1 MFDPTYAYKL
11 TLKLARE
18 HRFTGSRGEEEARKI
33 ISEEFTE
40 HGYIPTLEEFN
51 VKVYE
56 IRRLELHVTS
66 PFRAEIQASPIG
78 FSGETSGVEGR
89 LAYIENS
96 DKMLLPEEGGWIGLA
111 VGRPSA
117 ENWKLLAKRASG
129 LIVAESTPY
138 RTLSRVA
145 VPWEWRERYGSLPA
159 VYVSYRDAVR
169 LLDAERVFLALEQ
182 AYRDVTSYNIYAE
195 RSGYKYPDEIVLVTA
210 HYDSVLGVP
219 GATDNAGG
227 VALLLTLAKSL
238 SDQRLKRSVRFVLFG
253 AEELGLRGS
262 LAYIDRHKDELKNVV
277 LVVNLDVHGG
287 ALGFSAA
294 IVSGSKTLR
303 NYVEFKAKEVG
314 VNLSISEDVMSS
326 DSTSFVWK
334 GGVPAVN
341 FYRSSG
347 SGADIHTE
355 RDNAEHLHPVAFK
368 VIGEFALKFLV
379 DLLNSE
385 ELPFDREIPE
395 EIKKK
400 AEEYFKKRLA
410 LVDEKASA

>member
-1 MFDPTYAYKL
+1 MFDPLYAYRL
-11 TLKLARE
+11 ALELARE
-18 HRFTGSRGEEEARKI
+18 HRFTGSRGEDEARKI
-33 ISEEFTE
+33 ILEELTE
-40 HGYIPTLEEFN
+40 HGYNPTLEEFN
-51 VKVYE
+51 VKVYDVH
-56 IRRLELHVTS
+56 RLELRVIS
-66 PFRAEIQASPIG
+66 PFKAEIQASPIG
-78 FSGETSGVEGR
+78 FSGETGGVEGR

-96 DKMLLPEEGGWIGLA
+96 DRILLPEENGWIGLA
-111 VGRPSA
+111 TGRPSA
-117 ENWKLLAKRASG
+117 ENWRLLARRAAG
-129 LIVAESTPY
+129 LIIAEGTPY
-138 RTLSRVA
+138 RALSRVA

-182 AYRDVTSYNIYAE
+182 TYRDVTSYNIYAE
-195 RSGYKYPDEIVLVTA
+195 KSGYKYPDEIVLVTA

-238 SDQRLKRSVRFVLFG
+238 SGQRLKRSVRFVFFG

-262 LAYIDRHKDELKNVV
+262 LAYVDKHKDELKKVV

-287 ALGFSAA
+287 ALGSSAA

-303 NYVEFKAKEVG
+303 NYVESKAKEVG
-314 VNLSISEDVMSS
+314 VNLNVSEDVMSS

-355 RDNAEHLHPVAFK
+355 RDSTEHLHPVAFK
-368 VIGEFALKFLV
+368 VIGEFTLKFLV

-410 LVDEKASA
+410 LVDEKVSA